1 MIVKNGAHRRYG
13 GINWVDSWKRERGVE
28 GEEGKVRKYRKGKGK
43 NKNLVE
49 KEAKEFLCKTFLRS
63 KIWEGDLQLKKKL
76 WKSQ

>member
-13 GINWVDSWKRERGVE
+13 RINWVDSWKRERGVE

-49 KEAKEFLCKTFLRS
+49 K
-63 KIWEGDLQLKKKL
+63 GG
-76 WKSQ
+76 